1 MAFLRRMLGQ
11 GLGLGKT
18 TLGISRSLLF
28 NCKNHASHEDWFAV
42 NKGWVGTDFRSR
54 HSILLTHIWLIHK
67 RLLLCEGK
75 SAKKQGL
82 AIQESMFD
90 ELWDD
95 TSIRIREA
103 GINELSI
110 NKYLTQ
116 VQGYSFKACVEL
128 DEALTKPTRD
138 EKVEEIA
145 GVMWRAVYNKRD
157 EVEED
162 RVLTLANYVHSEHTS
177 LLQVP
182 DDAVLEGR
190 VAFSPI
196 PAFQSRPGA
205 AGYGGGQGKATQAKS
220 IDELLASAEAKDEW
234 KRAIA
239 ATGRTYYF
247 NVKTRETRWDL
258 PEGVSSVN

>member
-1 MAFLRRMLGQ
+1 MTAFLKRL
-11 GLGLGKT
+11 GLGLGGGNT
-18 TLGISRSLLF
+18 TLGVSRSLLF
-28 NCKNHASHEDWFAV
+28 NCKNQASHEDWFAV

-54 HSILLTHIWLIHK
+54 HSILLVHIWLIHK
-67 RLLLCEGK
+67 RLLLCGDK
-75 SAKKQGL
+75 SSKKQGL

-95 TSIRIREA
+95 TSNRIREA

-128 DEALTKPTRD
+128 DEALTKPSRD

-145 GVMWRAVYNKRD
+145 GVVWRSVYNKRD
-157 EVEED
+157 EVDED
-162 RVLTLANYVHSEHTS
+162 RVLALANYVESEHTS
-177 LLQVP
+177 LQNVS
-182 DDAVLEGR
+182 DNAMLEGR
-190 VAFSPI
+190 VAFSSVPV
-196 PAFQSRPGA
+196 FQSKPTRKPQETA
-205 AGYGGGQGKATQAKS
+205 S
-220 IDELLASAEAKDEW
+220 IEDLLASAKEKDEW
-234 KRAIA
+234 KRATA

-258 PEGVSSVN
+258 PEGVTSVN

>member
-1 MAFLRRMLGQ
+1 MSAFLRKL
-11 GLGLGKT
+11 GLGGGKT
-18 TLGISRSLLF
+18 TLGVSRSLLF
-28 NCKNHASHEDWFAV
+28 NCKSHASHEDWFSV

-67 RLLLCEGK
+67 RLLLCGDN

-162 RVLTLANYVHSEHTS
+162 RVLTLADYVHNEHTS

-182 DDAVLEGR
+182 DDAMLEGR
-190 VAFSPI
+190 VAFSPA
-196 PAFQSRPGA
+196 PTFQARPGA
-205 AGYGGGQGKATQAKS
+205 SGYGGGLGKTPPS
-220 IDELLASAEAKDEW
+220 TTIEDLLAGAEGKDEW
-234 KRAIA
+234 KKATA

-247 NVKTRETRWDL
+247 NVKTRETRWNL
-258 PEGVSSVN
+258 PEGGSPAN

>member
-1 MAFLRRMLGQ
+1 MASFLRKLGQ

-18 TLGISRSLLF
+18 TLGVSRSLLF
-28 NCKNHASHEDWFAV
+28 NCKNHASHEDWFAA

-54 HSILLTHIWLIHK
+54 HSILLTHIWLVHK

-205 AGYGGGQGKATQAKS
+205 AGYGGGQGKATQATS
-220 IDELLASAEAKDEW
+220 IEELLASAEAKDEW
-234 KRAIA
+234 KKAVA